1 MRAKGKACAA
11 CGLFAYPRQGKENVR
26 MKREFTGFTKKIICI
41 TVILAVGC
49 ISFFAVAPWAENPAN
64 YPKTMETLD
73 SIENKAI
80 VMTGTSIALATAAA
94 LVPGDATT
102 PIANK
107 LADVAGYMVIVYA
120 AIVIEKYLLALTG
133 SLTFKLLIPFALLL
147 LLLRIAVPALGER
160 INLKRIAAKFVMI
173 GVLLWGLGPTSATV
187 TNLINNTYEFQYGEE
202 TAVEASAAEAD
213 SETEDSGLAEQ
224 QAENQTQK
232 EEIAG
237 SEEESFSFH
246 KMWNSIAEKTSE
258 AADSVKTKAS
268 TTVAG
273 FQASLSHMLEGVA
286 VMIVTTCGIPLGVLF
301 LFLWIIKAL
310 TGMNVPIK
318 MPKAS
323 KLLPTRG
330 AKGSSGETEG

>member
-1 MRAKGKACAA
+1 
-11 CGLFAYPRQGKENVR
+11 
-26 MKREFTGFTKKIICI
+26 
-41 TVILAVGC
+41 
-49 ISFFAVAPWAENPAN
+49 
-64 YPKTMETLD
+64 
-73 SIENKAI
+73 
-80 VMTGTSIALATAAA
+80 MTGTSIALATAAA

-160 INLKRIAAKFVMI
+160 INLKRITAKFVMI
-173 GVLLWGLGPTSATV
+173 GVLLWVLVPTSATV

-213 SETEDSGLAEQ
+213 SETKDSGLAEQ
-224 QAENQTQK
+224 QAKNQNQK

-237 SEEESFSFH
+237 SEEENFSFH

-323 KLLPTRG
+323 KLLPTRS
-330 AKGSSGETEG
+330 AEGSSGEVQKRT